1 MLFSNYGQHSYFVL
15 FFMMQMNEVA
25 ELKAAIAQKPAAQA
39 YLNQFTDSCVES
51 FINSYCTNRIRWI
64 ENANRNLD
72 NREHHSIQWVSMA
85 TKHLGYL
92 QQKKLFD
99 AQCLWRAEQLSI
111 PQIEVCYDFK
121 IWEKDIL
128 NCPFIEPISEDDLA
142 LYTQYLLQVN
152 PGEGRYGPE
161 DNWQD
166 HSLIINAYKTNN
178 ENWEFPEWYDF
189 YNGRRGTG
197 VYMTLPDIR
206 GQKEDFYFE
215 LLREQGR
222 KEREAQNIAPTI
234 LEPFKF
240 LYYHD
245 KAQRDHFV
253 KLFEDKEVQSFYE
266 AAEWSKR
273 NYRLREDMDYYMYT
287 LFNADE
293 PVPIEA
299 NTNWSDAII
308 KASVTYT
315 NQKIAAALPE
325 AWEMYMMN
333 IQMNIAFP
341 GADRPF
347 DPDNTIR
354 SNYIKAILRGREL
367 NGEPQDL
374 NF

>member
-1 MLFSNYGQHSYFVL
+1 
-15 FFMMQMNEVA
+15 MMEMKEVA
-25 ELKAAIAQKPAAQA
+25 QLKAAIAEKPAAQA

-51 FINSYCTNRIRWI
+51 FISSYCTNRIRWI
-64 ENANRNLD
+64 ENASRNLD
-72 NREHHSIQWVSMA
+72 NKEHHSIQWVGMA
-85 TKHLGYL
+85 TTHLGYL

-111 PQIEVCYDFK
+111 PQVQVCYDFK

-128 NCPFIEPISEDDLA
+128 NCPFLEPISEEDLA

-222 KEREAQNIAPTI
+222 KEREAQNAAPI
-234 LEPFKF
+234 VLEPFKF

-299 NTNWSDAII
+299 NKNWSDAII

-315 NQKIAAALPE
+315 NQKIAAALSE

-347 DPDNTIR
+347 DPGNTIKE
-354 SNYIKAILRGREL
+354 NYIKAILRGREL

-374 NF
+374 DF